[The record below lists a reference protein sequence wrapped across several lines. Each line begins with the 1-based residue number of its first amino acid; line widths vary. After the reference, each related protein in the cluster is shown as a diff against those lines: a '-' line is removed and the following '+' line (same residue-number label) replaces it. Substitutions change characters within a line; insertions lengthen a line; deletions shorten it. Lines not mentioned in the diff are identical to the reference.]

1 MPSVQELEA
10 QVERLLNRILQLELQ
25 MEAAG
30 LDPRA
35 AKTVRRPHDV
45 RAPPP
50 RCATDGCPL

>member
-1 MPSVQELEA
+1 VQELEA

-30 LDPRA
+30 LDPRV
-35 AKTVRRPHDV
+35 AKAVRRPHDV

>member
-1 MPSVQELEA
+1 MPSIAEYEHQIE
-10 QVERLLNRILQLELQ
+10 QLLNRILQLELQ

-35 AKTVRRPHDV
+35 AKVVRRPHDV